1 MRIKY
6 PFTNL
11 FLLSILLMIIG
22 WIINALMWT
31 GYFPHRFFNQS
42 IFIGMLLLYL
52 GVGLGILSLLFG
64 FIKII
69 RNV

>member
-11 FLLSILLMIIG
+11 FLLSILLM
-22 WIINALMWT
+22 IINALMWT

-69 RNV
+69 LNV